1 MRWILGFA
9 LFSLSLLAD
18 SVTPKGQGLS
28 GDYQLGYLESSLAV
42 ITRSQNNHREEKESF
57 NYEKIAKAPIPEPF
71 YMLHDPKGPT
81 ATLIG
86 AGSDSPRLCEG
97 EASLLSQELECTP
110 LSKESWV
117 DEKSQCGIK
126 KIFIETILYDVI
138 HDLRYA
144 RAEIISL
151 DKSTEEACALYKT
164 NLLDQLEKDEAPDF
178 FKAMKKAGLL
188 KNPEELPDVYILTHF
203 YQASP
208 SETKA
213 VETSEGNKSGA
224 YSLRYSGK
232 SKTFSWFGE
241 EKKELHQSSVFN
253 AADVEMSVPTLD
265 NILLFHEP
273 EKNAVRIAGGGRNR
287 VRKCELESQDKE
299 KSEEIFVCTL
309 FKATEDELGTGCS
322 IEHWVQERVTLAPK
336 DLPRYERVE
345 QRHLQEATSEGCQQ
359 YRSKISE
366 ELKEGSAELFFR
378 VFAKTGGIETNTA
391 LGDTFQLVHEYS
403 VQLDN

>member
-1 MRWILGFA
+1 MRWILILG
-9 LFSLSLLAD
+9 LFSLTLFAD
-18 SVTPKGQGLS
+18 SLAPRGQGLS
-28 GDYQLGYLESSLAV
+28 GDYQVAYLESNLAV
-42 ITRSQNNHREEKESF
+42 ITRSQNNHKKEKESF

-110 LSKESWV
+110 LSQESWV
-117 DEKSQCGIK
+117 DKNTQCGIK

-151 DKSTEEACALYKT
+151 DKSTEEACALYKN

-178 FKAMKKAGLL
+178 FKAMKRAGLL

-213 VETSEGNKSGA
+213 VETSEGDKSGA
-224 YSLRYSGK
+224 YSLKYAGK
-232 SKTFSWFGE
+232 SKSLSWFGD
-241 EKKELHQSSVFN
+241 EKKDLQQSSVFN
-253 AADVEMSVPTLD
+253 ASDIEMSVAAID

-299 KSEEIFVCTL
+299 KSEEVFVCTL
-309 FKATEDELGTGCS
+309 FKANEEELGTGCS
-322 IEHWVQERVTLAPK
+322 IQHWIQERVTLSSK
-336 DLPRYERVE
+336 HLPRYERVE
-345 QRHLQEATSEGCQQ
+345 QRHLQEASSEGCQQ
-359 YRSKISE
+359 YRSKIAE

-378 VFAKTGGIETNTA
+378 VLKKTGGIGNESA
-391 LGDTFQLVHEYS
+391 LGDTFQLVHEYT